1 MKFAA
6 SILAGGAGR
15 RMGQDLPKQ
24 FLEIRGRPILVH
36 TLAAFARANLF
47 ESIHLAIHPDWVER
61 LADILHR
68 WDLSGTVTVVP
79 GGPTRQASSRAV
91 LDALEARLAPR
102 DGVLIHDAARCLV
115 DGELLAR
122 CVEGVQRHGA
132 VTAAMPVTDTI
143 AVADG
148 MVIASV
154 PERERLFRIQT
165 PQGFQLGLILAAHRA
180 ARERGVVDA
189 TDDAQLVMAL
199 GHPVRIVPGSAG
211 NLKISTP
218 EDLAVAAAI
227 IEWKETSGGRPDRPA
242 V

>member
-1 MKFAA
+1 
-6 SILAGGAGR
+6 
-15 RMGQDLPKQ
+15 MGQEVPKQ
-24 FLEIRGRPILVH
+24 FLEIDGRPILVH

-47 ESIHLAIHPDWVER
+47 ESIHLAIHPDWTER
-61 LADILHR
+61 LAEILRR
-68 WDLSGTVTVVP
+68 WDLSGTVTVTS

-91 LDALEARLAPR
+91 LDALEARLAPE

-122 CVEGVQRHGA
+122 CVEGVRRHGA
-132 VTAAMPVTDTI
+132 VTAAVPVTDTI
-143 AVADG
+143 ALVDG
-148 MVIASV
+148 PIIASV

-165 PQGFQLGLILAAHRA
+165 PQGFPLGLILAAHRA
-180 ARERGVVDA
+180 ARERGVADA

-199 GHPVRIVPGSAG
+199 GHPVRIVPGSAD

-227 IEWKETSGGRPDRPA
+227 LDRREKASPRMAQDEQGRYP
-242 V
+242 VG